1 MASKLARFDI
11 TPDEIARVVAAFYF
25 RIRAHD
31 VLGPIFIGRL
41 GTSTEV
47 WQPHEAKIAA
57 FWNNAILFDR
67 AYSGNPMQVHMG
79 VPEIKPEHF
88 ALWLEL
94 FDNVLEKE
102 LKPETAQAFSALA
115 HRIGRGL
122 RMGIQAVRQPK
133 DGPPIF

>member
-11 TPDEIARVVAAFYF
+11 TPDEIARVVAAFYS

-41 GTSTEV
+41 GTSAEV
-47 WQPHEAKIAA
+47 WRPHEAKIAA
-57 FWNNAILFDR
+57 FWSNAILFDR

-88 ALWLEL
+88 VLWLEL
-94 FDNVLEKE
+94 FDKVLEKE

-122 RMGIQAVRQPK
+122 RMGVQAVRQPK